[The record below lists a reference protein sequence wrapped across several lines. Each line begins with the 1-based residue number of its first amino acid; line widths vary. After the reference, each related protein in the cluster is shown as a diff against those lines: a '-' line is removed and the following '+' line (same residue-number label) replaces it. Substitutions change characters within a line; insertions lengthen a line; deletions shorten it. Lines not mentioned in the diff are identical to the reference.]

1 MRVHHLDCAPM
12 REIEPADGP
21 QSPLRP
27 AGAVGHVLLVETDSA
42 GLVLVDAG
50 IGLGD
55 IERPSERLLDDWVE
69 MAGPTLDPSATAVRQ
84 VEGLGYAAADVR
96 HVVPTHL
103 HRDHAGGLSD
113 FPDAAVHLFEAE
125 LADGGKTPAQLAHGP
140 KWVAYAGAEGETWH
154 GFEGVRS
161 LEGVPEDVLLVPL
174 GGHTPG
180 HAGVAVHDGAR
191 WLLHA
196 GDAYMYHGE
205 VDRPEP
211 VAHPLMELVQAG
223 GEVDRELRLANVARL
238 RKLARGGEV
247 EVFCAHDPWELAR
260 YRDVG
265 QRSALQDG

>member
-12 REIEPADGP
+12 REVEPADGP
-21 QSPLRP
+21 GRPLR
-27 AGAVGHVLLVETDSA
+27 AVGHVLLIETDSS

-55 IERPSERLLDDWVE
+55 IERPSDRLLDDWVE
-69 MAGPTLDPSATAVRQ
+69 MAGPTLDAAATAVRQ
-84 VEGLGYAAADVR
+84 VEALGYSPADVR
-96 HVVPTHL
+96 HIVPTHL

-113 FPDAAVHLFEAE
+113 FPDAAVHVFEAE
-125 LADGGKTPAQLAHGP
+125 HADGGKTPAQLAHGP
-140 KWVAYAGAEGETWH
+140 KWVVYEDGEGETWH
-154 GFEGVRS
+154 GFGGVRA
-161 LEGVPEDVLLVPL
+161 LDGVDEEILLVPL

-180 HAGVAVHDGAR
+180 HAGVAVRDGGR

-211 VAHPLMELVQAG
+211 VTHPLMELVQAG

-238 RKLARGGEV
+238 RELALSGEV
-247 EVFCAHDPWELAR
+247 EVFCAHDPWELDR
-260 YRDVG
+260 YR
-265 QRSALQDG
+265 

>member
-21 QSPLRP
+21 GSPLRP
-27 AGAVGHVLLVETDSA
+27 ARAAGHVLLVETESS

-55 IERPSERLLDDWVE
+55 IEHPSERLLDDWVE
-69 MAGPTLDPSATAVRQ
+69 MTGPTLDPAATAVRQ
-84 VEGLGYAAADVR
+84 VEALEYSPADVR
-96 HVVPTHL
+96 HIVPTHL

-125 LADGGKTPAQLAHGP
+125 RADGGKTPAHLAHGP
-140 KWVAYAGAEGETWH
+140 KWVAYEDGGGETWH
-154 GFEGVRS
+154 GFDGVRA
-161 LEGVPEDVLLVPL
+161 LDGVPEEILLVPL

-180 HAGVAVHDGAR
+180 HAGVAVRDGGR

-205 VDRPEP
+205 VDRAEP

-238 RKLARGGEV
+238 RELARGGEV

-260 YRDVG
+260 YR
-265 QRSALQDG
+265 

>member
-12 REIEPADGP
+12 REIEPVDGAGG
-21 QSPLRP
+21 PLR
-27 AGAVGHVLLVETDSA
+27 AVGHVLLVETDAS
-42 GLVLVDAG
+42 GLLLVDAG

-69 MAGPTLDPSATAVRQ
+69 MAGPALDPAATAVRQ
-84 VEGLGYAAADVR
+84 VEALGYSPADVR

-113 FPDAAVHLFEAE
+113 FPDAAVHVFEAE
-125 LADGGKTPAQLAHGP
+125 HADGGKTPAQLAHGP
-140 KWVAYAGAEGETWH
+140 KWVVYADGGGETWH
-154 GFEGVRS
+154 GFGGVRA
-161 LEGVPEDVLLVPL
+161 LDGVREEILLVPL

-180 HAGVAVHDGAR
+180 HAGVAVRDGDR

-205 VDRPEP
+205 VDRPDP
-211 VAHPLMELVQAG
+211 VVHPLMELVQAS
-223 GEVDRELRLANVARL
+223 GEVDRDLRLANVARL
-238 RKLARGGEV
+238 RELALGGGA

-260 YRDVG
+260 YR
-265 QRSALQDG
+265 

>member
-12 REIEPADGP
+12 REIEPADEAGTAL
-21 QSPLRP
+21 SPAR
-27 AGAVGHVLLVETDSA
+27 AAGHVLLVETDTA

-50 IGLGD
+50 IGLDD
-55 IERPSERLLDDWVE
+55 IEHPSERLLDDWVA

-84 VEGLGYAAADVR
+84 VEALGYSPSDVR

-113 FPDAAVHLFEAE
+113 FPEAAVHLFEAE
-125 LADGGKTPAQLAHGP
+125 RADGGKTPAQLAHGP
-140 KWVAYAGAEGETWH
+140 KWVVYEDGRGDTWQ
-154 GFEGVRS
+154 GFGGVRS
-161 LEGVPEDVLLVPL
+161 LAGVPEDILLVPL

-180 HAGVAVHDGAR
+180 HAGVAVRDGDR

-211 VAHPLMELVQAG
+211 VTHPLMELVQAG
-223 GEVDRELRLANVARL
+223 GEVDRELRLANVDRL
-238 RKLARGGEV
+238 RALALGGEV
-247 EVFCAHDPWELAR
+247 EVFCAHDPWELQR
-260 YRDVG
+260 YR
-265 QRSALQDG
+265 